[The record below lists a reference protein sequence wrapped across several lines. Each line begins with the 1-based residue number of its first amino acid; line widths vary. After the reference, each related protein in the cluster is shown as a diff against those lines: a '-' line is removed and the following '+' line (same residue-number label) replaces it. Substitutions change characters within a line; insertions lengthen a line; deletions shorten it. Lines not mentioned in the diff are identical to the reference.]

1 MPISSLSSRCI
12 TPRTRVPSLHRNYP
26 PSQVLW
32 TPPTPARA
40 QPQRLVA
47 FSAPWQVS
55 RVSPICFH
63 ACCAHYPGERIGLL
77 WSVAP
82 TDPGGLRPIRGG
94 SALASSPFE
103 ACSGFTRVA
112 ARMVAICHK
121 QILSPGL
128 RWLGRPC
135 HRPDSYG
142 DAPTISPTG
151 LAPAANECLSRH
163 PLI

>member
-47 FSAPWQVS
+47 FSEPWQVS

-82 TDPGGLRPIRGG
+82 TDPGGLRPFRGG

-112 ARMVAICHK
+112 ARMVAIC
-121 QILSPGL
+121 QNRSFLRGFDGL
-128 RWLGRPC
+128 VALATARIATEM
-135 HRPDSYG
+135 HRQFLRADLHRLQMSAFHGTP
-142 DAPTISPTG
+142 
-151 LAPAANECLSRH
+151 
-163 PLI
+163 